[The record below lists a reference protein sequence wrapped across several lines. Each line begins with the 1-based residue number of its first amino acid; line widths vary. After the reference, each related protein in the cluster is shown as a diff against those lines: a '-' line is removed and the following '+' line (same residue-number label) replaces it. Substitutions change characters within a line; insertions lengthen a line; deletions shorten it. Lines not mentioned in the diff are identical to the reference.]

1 MLIFRTHGVIH
12 GDLYIG
18 ALFSIHDQVREI
30 VFVNLEMNFPLIS
43 AKQFQLQPAAVG
55 ARGLNKMWGY
65 KVSSTVIGG
74 GW

>member
-43 AKQFQLQPAAVG
+43 AKQFQL
-55 ARGLNKMWGY
+55 
-65 KVSSTVIGG
+65 
-74 GW
+74 